1 MENLL
6 KILPLAVVMVAG
18 PQIITDIM
26 LATSEKAR
34 RNSYAYVGG
43 AILASTVSTAVF
55 YYLAKALDLEPSSG
69 ESGSV
74 TVDWI
79 LVGVLLLATLRVFQ
93 KRNDTDPP
101 KYMTR
106 LQTAT
111 PRGSF
116 RLGVLLF
123 LVMPTDL
130 LMTFTVGTFLAS
142 QGDPLWRSIGFLLL
156 TALLVGS
163 PLLLLLSLGRRAAT
177 VLPAMRNRM
186 NQNSWI
192 VSEIVIGL
200 FLVLQLQ
207 SIFSG

>member
-1 MENLL
+1 MDNLL
-6 KILPLAVVMVAG
+6 KVLPLAVVMVAG
-18 PQIITDIM
+18 PQIITAIM

-55 YYLAKALDLEPSSG
+55 YYVAKALKLEPSSG
-69 ESGSV
+69 ESGSI

-79 LVGVLLLATLRVFQ
+79 LVGVLLLAALRVFQ
-93 KRNDTDPP
+93 KRTDTDPP
-101 KYMTR
+101 KYMKR

-116 RLGVLLF
+116 RVGVLLF
-123 LVMPTDL
+123 LIMPTNL
-130 LMTFTVGTFLAS
+130 MMTFTVGTFLAS
-142 QGDPLWRSIGFLLL
+142 HAEPLWRSIGFLLL
-156 TALLVGS
+156 TALLISS
-163 PLLLLLSLGRRAAT
+163 PLLLLLSLGKRAET
-177 VLPAMRNRM
+177 VLPAMRNWM
-186 NQNSWI
+186 NDNAWV

-207 SIFSG
+207 SIFSS